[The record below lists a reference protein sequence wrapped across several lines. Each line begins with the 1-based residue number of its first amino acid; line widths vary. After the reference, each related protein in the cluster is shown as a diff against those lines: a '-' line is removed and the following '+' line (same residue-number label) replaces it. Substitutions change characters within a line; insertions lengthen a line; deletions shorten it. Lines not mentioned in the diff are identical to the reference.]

1 MATIPV
7 TLVIIDT
14 DTPIYLSDGMYVSRS
29 TDSIGSIVFNTRLV
43 GDIAFKRSARN
54 RLMGE
59 QRATSG
65 IGSIR
70 AVNNDGALD
79 ALCYAE
85 AVKGRRVR
93 IYTGHQGQSFDDF
106 SLDATTRVDRI
117 VPRGDSEIEI
127 VTTSLLAKLE
137 APFNPTLYE
146 SGDGVSESV
155 INRPRPVAIGHPKSC
170 PIPLVDAIDYEYDC
184 HDDAD
189 WRDVTMVRDAGY
201 PLTEGTGYRRAIPA
215 SRYGIEKLALPTGR
229 VVADVRGAAAKGSVI
244 IGRAPFG
251 PSPGDFKNGLADWS
265 VSITG
270 DGACT
275 AESGGCR
282 ISGGAAGTAKI
293 FINSTLEEAGT
304 YRWTIASATRTSG
317 DLVILSGADVVA
329 TLTASG
335 AASGYF
341 TADADEAFGIAKGS
355 AAASWLIDNV
365 TLYRLVQYS
374 TLAEC
379 VRYVINRGPL
389 TLDDI
394 DDESLDALSAAC
406 PWPMS
411 MWIDSAARCIDVLQ
425 ALVDSVCGWVF
436 EGRDGKLHFGRAMR
450 PVDGTPTFAIKADM
464 IVQGSAVN
472 VRPDEAP
479 GLSRVV
485 CGARNWYRYG
495 DDEVADGV
503 SDADRALIT
512 ADYRVRSRSV
522 VAVND
527 EVDSRT
533 TYRQIGSVSL
543 TSSSGVGQARPA
555 SDIGMDTL
563 LDDAESCVAL
573 ADDVAELY
581 PDGERQRFFE
591 IEVFLSAND
600 IAQLNPGAIG
610 TFTFPRYGLDAGP
623 QLLLLDIDGTIGSR
637 RAKLTL
643 WGAPEATP

>member
-1 MATIPV
+1 MTQIPV
-7 TLVIIDT
+7 TLVIVDT
-14 DTPIYLSDGMYVSRS
+14 TTPLYLSDGMYVSRS
-29 TDSIGSIVFNTRLV
+29 TDSIGLVVFNARLV
-43 GDIAFKRSARN
+43 GEITFKRSARN
-54 RLMGE
+54 RLMSQ
-59 QRATSG
+59 QRATGG

-70 AVNNDGALD
+70 AINNDGALD

-93 IYTGHQGQSFDDF
+93 IYTGYQGMAFDDF

-117 VPRGDSEIEI
+117 EPRGEAEIEI
-127 VTTSLLAKLE
+127 ITTSLLSKLE
-137 APFNPTLYE
+137 APFNPTLYAAADDVA
-146 SGDGVSESV
+146 GSV
-155 INRPRPVAIGHPKSC
+155 INRPRPVAINHPKSC

-184 HDDAD
+184 HDDAN

-201 PLTEGTGYRRAIPA
+201 PLTEGTGYRRAVTTG
-215 SRYGIEKLALPTGR
+215 RYGIEKLALPTGR
-229 VVADVRGAAAKGSVI
+229 VVADVRGAAEVSTI
-244 IGRAPFG
+244 IGAT
-251 PSPGDFKNGLADWS
+251 PGDFGGSLAGWS
-265 VSITG
+265 TSVTG

-304 YRWTIASATRTSG
+304 YRWSIATATRTSG

-329 TLTASG
+329 TLSATG
-335 AASGYF
+335 AASGHF
-341 TADADEAFGIAKGS
+341 TADADEAFGIAKGA
-355 AAASWLIDNV
+355 AAASWLIDGV
-365 TLYRLVQYS
+365 RLERLVQYS

-379 VRYVINRGPL
+379 VRYVISRGPL
-389 TLDDI
+389 TLADI
-394 DDESLDALSAAC
+394 DDDSLDALSAAC

-411 MWIDSAARCIDVLQ
+411 MWIDSAARCLDVLY

-436 EGRDGKLHFGRAMR
+436 EGRDGKLHFGRAIR
-450 PVDGTPTFAIKADM
+450 PVDGTPTFAITADM

-495 DDEVADGV
+495 DDEIADGV
-503 SDADRALIT
+503 SDADRAMLT
-512 ADYRVRSRSV
+512 ADYRVRAQSALTIS
-522 VAVND
+522 D
-527 EVDSRT
+527 EVEPLA
-533 TYRQIGSVSL
+533 TYQQIGSASL
-543 TSSSGVGQARPA
+543 TSPGAVGQARPA

-563 LDDAESCVAL
+563 LDDEADCQAL
-573 ADDVAELY
+573 ADDIAGLY
-581 PDGERQRFFE
+581 PGGERQRYFE
-591 IEVFLSAND
+591 IEVFLSPAE
-600 IAQLNPGAIG
+600 IAQLNPGAVG
-610 TFTFPRYGLDAGP
+610 TFTHPRHGLSAGP

-637 RAKLTL
+637 RTKLTL